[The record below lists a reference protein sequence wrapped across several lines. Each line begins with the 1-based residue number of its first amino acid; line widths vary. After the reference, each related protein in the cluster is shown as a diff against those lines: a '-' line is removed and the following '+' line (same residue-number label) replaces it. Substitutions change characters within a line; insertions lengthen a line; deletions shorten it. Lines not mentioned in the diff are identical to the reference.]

1 MFRKIVTAVAVLLVL
16 LLIAAVALIYTYQ
29 DMLEP
34 VNPEASEDFRII
46 DIPSGSNAEAIA
58 SVLFGEGLIK
68 NEFVFRLF
76 VRQHNLGQGLIA
88 GRYRLSPSMSLSQVV
103 EIILSGDIYTETT
116 WFTIPEGLTV
126 LEMAAILEEKGLVNR
141 EKFLEMTRYPSVSL
155 FEQFPILKEIDQNAI
170 EYLLEGYLFP
180 DTYEIYSDDSEE
192 DIIGV
197 MLRRL
202 DQVISAVNGE
212 RIAETD
218 FSWHEIL
225 TIASLIER
233 EVRVD
238 HERKLV
244 AGVIYNRLAIG
255 QRLEIDA
262 TIQYALGE
270 NKEFLLYS
278 DLEIESPYNTY
289 RNDGLPPGPIAAPGE
304 ASIIAALFPEAVDY
318 YFYNYKYD
326 GTGEHYFS
334 KTYREHL
341 ENVHRAE
348 ANLD

>member
-1 MFRKIVTAVAVLLVL
+1 MLRKIVTVVAVLLVL
-16 LLIAAVALIYTYQ
+16 LLITAAALIYAYQ

-34 VNPEASEDFRII
+34 VNPAASEDYRII
-46 DIPSGSNAEAIA
+46 DIPPGSSAEAIA
-58 SVLFGEGLIK
+58 SVLFDEGLIK

-76 VRQHNLGQGLIA
+76 VRQNNLGQGLIA
-88 GRYRLSPSMSLSQVV
+88 GRYRLSPAMSLNQVV
-103 EIILSGDIYTETT
+103 ETILSGDIYTETK

-126 LEMAAILEEKGLVNR
+126 LEMAAILEEKGLVKR
-141 EKFLEMTRYPSVSL
+141 EKFLELTRYPSESL
-155 FEQFPILKEIDQNAI
+155 FEQFPILKEIDRNAV

-180 DTYEIYSDDSEE
+180 DTYEIYSDASEE

-197 MLRRL
+197 MIKRL
-202 DQVISAVNGE
+202 DQVINAAKSE
-212 RIAETD
+212 RTAEVD

-270 NKEFLLYS
+270 SKEFLLYS

-304 ASIIAALFPEAVDY
+304 ASIIAALYPEAVDY

-326 GTGEHYFS
+326 GTGEHFFS
-334 KTYREHL
+334 KTYQEHL
-341 ENVHRAE
+341 KNVRIAE
-348 ANLD
+348 ANIN

>member
-29 DMLEP
+29 DMLEA
-34 VNPEASEDFRII
+34 VNPAASEDFRII
-46 DIPSGSNAEAIA
+46 DIRSGSSAEAIA
-58 SVLFGEGLIK
+58 SVLFEEGLIK
-68 NEFVFRLF
+68 NEFAFRLF
-76 VRQHNLGQGLIA
+76 VRRYNLGQGLIA
-88 GRYRLSPSMSLSQVV
+88 GRYRLSPAMDLNQIV
-103 EIILSGDIYTETT
+103 ETILSGDIYTETK
-116 WFTIPEGLTV
+116 WFTIAEGLTV
-126 LEMAAILEEKGLVNR
+126 SEMAAILEEKGLVNR
-141 EKFLEMTRYPSVSL
+141 DKFLELTKYPSESL
-155 FEQFPILKEIDQNAI
+155 FEQFPILKEIDQNAV

-180 DTYEIYSDDSEE
+180 DTYEIYSDATEE
-192 DIIGV
+192 DIIGL

-202 DQVISAVNGE
+202 DQVINAVNGE
-212 RIAETD
+212 RIAETG

-270 NKEFLLYS
+270 SKEFLIYS
-278 DLEIESPYNTY
+278 DLEIDSPYNTY

-304 ASIIAALFPEAVDY
+304 ASIIAALKPEAVNY

-326 GTGEHYFS
+326 GTGEHFFS
-334 KTYREHL
+334 KTYQEHL
-341 ENVHRAE
+341 ENVRIAE
-348 ANLD
+348 ANIN